1 MTSFD
6 RRLKKT
12 LLASAAAGAL
22 SIACV
27 GSVSAQT
34 VSIDP
39 LAGGDGVLA
48 GAEPGAPSTLLAA
61 DLGGGFRVIDFF
73 ESEAVNNSN
82 LTQDW
87 GFNITNTVDQELN
100 NGDTFTET
108 FGFNIQISRPPATG
122 FPRDYAEDDIPGGL
136 ESRFNSYLFFDVG
149 ATGEIGGLPAT
160 GTTDVNFNWS
170 FTYTDVTFDLFLD
183 EDGGVGGH
191 DRDVH
196 LAQFTGD
203 GFADAFINNVTDIF
217 WTTTMDCVHEAA
229 WLIGGVNP
237 ASGAVGGCVDLD
249 GNTGA
254 GEELQSFDP
263 NLAPIAFKISRQQV
277 VRSFNG
283 SQTGYTDAGNIQSYQ
298 FDAEQ
303 AGQGNHEFIVPE
315 PTSAAI
321 LGSGL
326 IALGALRRRRQNKKA

>member
-12 LLASAAAGAL
+12 LLASAAAGAI
-22 SIACV
+22 SVACV
-27 GSVSAQT
+27 GSVYAQ
-34 VSIDP
+34 VAIDP
-39 LAGGDGVLA
+39 LAGGDGALAAAGMFSTTLA
-48 GAEPGAPSTLLAA
+48 G
-61 DLGGGFRVIDFF
+61 DVGGGSRVIDFF
-73 ESEAVNNSN
+73 ESEAVNTLAADNTS
-82 LTQDW
+82 QDW

-100 NGDTFTET
+100 NGDTFTEF
-108 FGFNIQISRPPATG
+108 FGFNIQIARPPATG
-122 FPRDYAEDDIPGGL
+122 FPRDYAEQNVGLGL
-136 ESRFNSYLFFDVG
+136 EERFHSVLWFDVVASG
-149 ATGEIGGLPAT
+149 FIGGLPAT
-160 GTTDVNFNWS
+160 GTTDVNFDWN
-170 FTYTDVTFDLFLD
+170 FTYTAVTFELFLD

-196 LAQFTGD
+196 LATFTGD
-203 GFADAFINNVTDIF
+203 GFADAFINDITDIF
-217 WTTTMDCVHEAA
+217 WTTTLDCVHDAT

-237 ASGAVGGCVDLD
+237 ASAAAGGCVEVED
-249 GNTGA
+249 GGGDGDFFA
-254 GEELQSFDP
+254 VDP
-263 NLAPIAFKISRQQV
+263 NLAPVTFKVSRQQV
-277 VRSFNG
+277 LRSSPLIG
-283 SQTGYTDAGNIQSYQ
+283 TAYTDAGGTNTYT